1 MEGVF
6 GYLCLLR
13 ETLSGKSWVPC
24 KEAALGWD
32 QSSGKKFLCTCL
44 QIDPLFEKGTTER
57 WGEFPGLPPSV
68 LLVWPGTAVRSLRGS
83 EQHNPPHPF
92 PSAGRAT
99 THKLKDEEQVREGDE
114 DREATGQGATTR
126 SRCRGHACELAS
138 ALGQDTRTSGS
149 PLTTRLLRRA
159 QWPRHPRVRVKN

>member
-1 MEGVF
+1 MGRV
-6 GYLCLLR
+6 
-13 ETLSGKSWVPC
+13 SGFAP
-24 KEAALGWD
+24 LGA
-32 QSSGKKFLCTCL
+32 
-44 QIDPLFEKGTTER
+44 
-57 WGEFPGLPPSV
+57 PSV
-68 LLVWPGTAVRSLRGS
+68 AGTAVRSLRGS

-126 SRCRGHACELAS
+126 SRCRGHACELVS

-159 QWPRHPRVRVKN
+159 QWPRHPCARVKN